1 MEELLPHITNDED
14 MLWVYKCR
22 LYLRALHLFDIV
34 EGDGQSIDKSAW
46 LGSTRMHPGKVESW
60 PNQQKPP
67 SNAWVVWPTALKAA
81 FLYRGQKL
89 KTPLGLW
96 MSWQSDWI
104 WYFYPTS
111 RAIYSFSLQTW

>member
-1 MEELLPHITNDED
+1 
-14 MLWVYKCR
+14 
-22 LYLRALHLFDIV
+22 
-34 EGDGQSIDKSAW
+34 
-46 LGSTRMHPGKVESW
+46 MHPGKVESW

-67 SNAWVVWPTALKAA
+67 SNAWVMWHTVLKAA

-104 WYFYPTS
+104 WNFYYPTS
-111 RAIYSFSLQTW
+111 RVLNSFSLKTWKIHTIIKGRHFRPVFESVGTVAPKPDYLQRATVTPQDRLTAHNPDRFL